1 MRCRDEKTQQICSGF
16 ITHSKFMSS
25 CTKRGVIK
33 KPVARHRIITSHNSY
48 DLTTAHYCYQL
59 LCLSLPPPPPPYTPP
74 TDRTCVLNHQHS
86 RPCNPSSV
94 ATIVPDICA
103 CVSGACVCVCVCVC
117 VCARA
122 RVCLSVARIVPAIC
136 VCVREGEKKG
146 ERVHARETG
155 SEETSRARRHFFKRA
170 RGHTHTQRERE

>member
-117 VCARA
+117 ARA
-122 RVCLSVARIVPAIC
+122 CLSVC
-136 VCVREGEKKG
+136 GENSTCHLCVRKRGREKG
-146 ERVHARETG
+146 RASACARD
-155 SEETSRARRHFFKRA
+155 
-170 RGHTHTQRERE
+170 RERGDLESATTFF